1 MGAAIAMNPI
11 APMVPDL
18 LALKTRQ
25 QGAWSAGDYS
35 IVGTTLQIVG
45 ETLCESLDVHAGQ
58 RVLDVAAGNGNAALA
73 AARRGCDVIA
83 TDYVLPLLDRARL
96 RATAD
101 GLPMQFQMAD
111 AEALPFQ
118 EEEFDIVVSTF
129 GVMFTADHQRA
140 ASELLRVCRPGGK
153 IGLANWTPEGFIGQ
167 VFKIIAKYVSPPP
180 GAKSPA
186 VWGTRNA
193 MVDFFHMQA
202 TSIKVAE
209 RSFVFRYRSP
219 GQWLEVFRTYYG
231 PMLKAFAALS
241 PAGQQGLERDLLALV
256 DSLNRAG
263 DGSMLVPSEY
273 LEVIVTRA

>member
-1 MGAAIAMNPI
+1 MGAAIAMNQI
-11 APMVPDL
+11 SPMVPDL

-25 QGAWSAGDYS
+25 QAAWSAGDYS

-58 RVLDVAAGNGNAALA
+58 RVLDVAAGNGNVALA
-73 AARRGCDVIA
+73 AARRGCDVTA

-118 EEEFDIVVSTF
+118 EEEFDVVVSTF

-167 VFKIIAKYVSPPP
+167 VFKVIGKHVSPPP

-241 PAGQQGLERDLLALV
+241 PAGQQALERDLLALV

-263 DGSMLVPSEY
+263 DGSMLVPGEY